1 MAKIELLVSALAV
14 LNDDCAILPAFM
26 QELSGVLDRNY
37 ANYEILLVDNGSVDG
52 TSKVVR
58 ELLGRYRCVRYLR
71 LTRPTDNETALMVGM
86 DSAIGDYLVTLNPD
100 FDPPEELV
108 RMIDVCRE
116 GGDMVLG
123 VDRHPVRPSRIY
135 RGLRR
140 AFVAASRR
148 LLSVDLS
155 FGTTGYRVLSRQAVN
170 ALVKV
175 RVRKRYF
182 ALVAADV
189 GLAKTNYPYD
199 RISRS
204 GRKPVYRL
212 LRDVRLGLSV
222 LVHNSIALL
231 RLASVLGLLGSFLSL
246 AYNLYAVLIFLLYRN
261 VPQGWTTLSFA
272 MSALFFVTF
281 LMLALMGEYL
291 SRLLDESSDRPLY
304 HVRDEESSAVML
316 SDVTRRN
323 VLDRAEN
330 TSEVINEVQA

>member
-14 LNDDCAILPAFM
+14 LQDDCEILSAFV
-26 QELSGVLDRNY
+26 ENLSAVLDRNY

-52 TSKVVR
+52 THKLVR
-58 ELLGRYRCVRYLR
+58 DLLSRYRCVRYLR
-71 LTRPTDNETALMVGM
+71 LTRPTDDETALMVGL
-86 DSAIGDYLVTLNPD
+86 DSAIGDYLVTLHPD

-108 RMIDVCRE
+108 KMIDICRQD
-116 GGDMVLG
+116 GDMVLG
-123 VDRHPVRPSRIY
+123 VDRHPVRPSRVY
-135 RGLRR
+135 RWLRG

-148 LLSVDLS
+148 LLRIDLS
-155 FGTTGYRVLSRQAVN
+155 FRTTGYRVLSRQAVN

-189 GLAKTNYPYD
+189 GLAKTNYLYD

-204 GRKPVYRL
+204 GRQPVYRV

-222 LVHNSIALL
+222 LIHNSIALL
-231 RLASVLGLLGSFLSL
+231 RFASGLGLLGSFLSL
-246 AYNLYAVLIFLLYRN
+246 GYNLYAVLIFLFYRN

-281 LMLALMGEYL
+281 LILALMGEYL
-291 SRLLDESSDRPLY
+291 SRLLEESSDRPLY

-316 SDVTRRN
+316 SDVSRRN
-323 VLDRAEN
+323 VLDQAEV
-330 TSEVINEVQA
+330 TNEVQA